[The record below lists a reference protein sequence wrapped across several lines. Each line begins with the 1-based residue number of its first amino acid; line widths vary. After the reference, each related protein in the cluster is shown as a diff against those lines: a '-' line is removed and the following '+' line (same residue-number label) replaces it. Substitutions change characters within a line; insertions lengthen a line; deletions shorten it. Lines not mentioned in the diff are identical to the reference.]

1 MPSHSS
7 TVTTQRTDIT
17 TEQAVTALQ
26 PQLGDKNDVSAK
38 DNPNSEDSSVRQSGR
53 HWAIPCAGGLVGFP
67 PRVSLP
73 PCCCVPPTFARS
85 LGSSFGPRLRPR
97 DRPVGGNERLVVRVD
112 GVAAAGLG
120 DRRRTEADTQVF
132 DHGLA
137 VGERH
142 GVALHRLRRNQTVRH
157 GLSTAGTM
165 AGTFG
170 IVPVDIDLRAK
181 ALLIPSCTLSLVTA
195 VRRIPPVDRG
205 RAGQLLPSLR

>member
-1 MPSHSS
+1 M
-7 TVTTQRTDIT
+7 
-17 TEQAVTALQ
+17 
-26 PQLGDKNDVSAK
+26 
-38 DNPNSEDSSVRQSGR
+38 
-53 HWAIPCAGGLVGFP
+53 
-67 PRVSLP
+67 
-73 PCCCVPPTFARS
+73 
-85 LGSSFGPRLRPR
+85 
-97 DRPVGGNERLVVRVD
+97 
-112 GVAAAGLG
+112 AAAGLG